1 MFMSSALLSDLNN
14 VLGLLQR
21 LFVPFLKK
29 KNVLGL
35 QKESNSKKQKYGIL
49 PLGPAETT
57 YGLHPYDNIEGQSYP
72 LMCVVEGILKV
83 FH

>member
-1 MFMSSALLSDLNN
+1 MSSALLSDLNN

-21 LFVPFLKK
+21 LFVPFLKKK